1 MSKRGSDGNQR
12 AEPNGAPSGRLSKLF
27 RPSSGCGDSDRN
39 RPRFSP
45 LTKAA
50 AAGIGAIAI
59 LAAVTLYAVL
69 PDRSAPE
76 PVAAEQ
82 QRLGSNAVVFSIEG
96 RDRGGR
102 RGVFDVVVL
111 DNSIAWVRESADA
124 LQMNGVRLAPGETVD
139 TVLKQDV
146 RDDLSGAQDI
156 VGVGAVSLAGDPDE
170 GIVRAGQRAAKTA
183 RIVSSVVAAWL
194 PLWAL
199 NLGHYREPCAAC
211 ETAGTSWQRPFMLV
225 AVRSLEPDGN
235 LAEALRDAMSE
246 KSNMPGPSAYS
257 MFELTRLR

>member
-12 AEPNGAPSGRLSKLF
+12 AETNDAPSGRLSKLF
-27 RPSSGCGDSDRN
+27 RPSSSDSGDSK
-39 RPRFSP
+39 RPRVSSR
-45 LTKAA
+45 TKVA
-50 AAGIGAIAI
+50 AAGIGAIAV
-59 LAAVTLYAVL
+59 LAAATLYAVM
-69 PDRSAPE
+69 PERAEPE
-76 PVAAEQ
+76 PVAAQQ
-82 QRLGSNAVVFSIEG
+82 QRLGGNAVVFSIEG
-96 RDRGGR
+96 RDRRGR

-111 DNSIAWVRESADA
+111 DSSIAWVRESADA
-124 LQMNGVRLAPGETVD
+124 LQMNGVRLEPGETVD
-139 TVLKQDV
+139 TVLRQDV

-170 GIVRAGQRAAKTA
+170 GIARAGDRAAKTA

-199 NLGHYREPCAAC
+199 NLGHYHEPCAAC

-235 LAEALRDAMSE
+235 LAEALRDAMSG